1 MTTGH
6 VFIAT
11 SLDGFIARRD
21 GNLDWLMKHS
31 TEGEDHGFAA
41 MMASVDGLIMGKG
54 TFQQVL
60 SFEQGWPYEK
70 PVVVMSRSLKE
81 KDIPDLLSERVRLSD
96 ETPQVLMNQLN
107 TEGWNRAYVDGGKV
121 IQSFLAEGLIEDIL
135 LTRIPIL
142 IGEGLSLFGPVPHD
156 INLEHLETQSF
167 PSGMVSSKYRVIR
180 EL

>member
-21 GNLDWLMKHS
+21 GDLDWLTKYS
-31 TEGEDHGFAA
+31 AEGEDHGFAA

-54 TFQQVL
+54 TFQKVL
-60 SFEQGWPYEK
+60 SFDQAWPYEK

-81 KDIPDLLSERVRLSD
+81 TDIPDHLSGQVRLSD
-96 ETPQVLMNQLN
+96 ATPKAVMNELSA
-107 TEGWNRAYVDGGKV
+107 EGWRRAYVDGGKL
-121 IQSFLAEGLIEDIL
+121 IQSFLAEGLIENIW
-135 LTRIPIL
+135 LTRIPVL

-156 INLEHLETQSF
+156 IELEHLETQSF
-167 PSGMVSSKYRVIR
+167 PSGLVSSKYRVI
-180 EL
+180 